1 MCNPY
6 FGSEM
11 ENNPQK
17 VKVVEIP
24 YNDLVDEV
32 NEVEK
37 YNLGYQPP
45 KPTKSQNIYPF
56 TLKVHIW
63 TRGGCDKFC
72 ETIGKSLT
80 SDQKKI
86 TYDGIKSK
94 NPEFTELRK
103 NPFLKRTTHKERI
116 ESQLWLNTVE
126 FRNDGWKTY
135 ITFEVTFNDEK
146 NLINFTKLVKI
157 RVSLNTPYISFPQR
171 TPKKWKY
178 WWVCKNKEVTNPKY
192 PIYVVSKN
200 RGDSRLTVKCL
211 ERLKIPYY
219 VVIEPQ
225 NYGEYKCVIDPKKI
239 LVLPY
244 SNSGNGVGQSRNW
257 VWEHSTQMGFKRHW
271 VMDDNIVDF
280 HRLYGNR
287 ILPIGDGGM
296 FRVCEEFVDRFKNVP
311 ISGLQYDFFTIDKSP
326 YPPFVLNSRIYS
338 VLLIEN
344 SCPFRWRGRYNEDTI
359 LSLDVLK
366 SKKSNKS
373 LYENDFDIK
382 TYKDTNWSGDLCT
395 IQFNCLLQQKSTT
408 QKLGGGNSDE
418 FYFKEGTY
426 NKSKMLEVIH
436 SDVSTVKYMY
446 NRYHHMVNY
455 KPFKN
460 NKLEYIDGYKPVDN
474 KEETDLFEFERV
486 KDYLKYG

>member
-94 NPEFTELRK
+94 NPKFTELRK

-178 WWVCKNKEVTNPKY
+178 WWVCKNKDITNPKY

-280 HRLYGNR
+280 HRLYG
-287 ILPIGDGGM
+287 
-296 FRVCEEFVDRFKNVP
+296 
-311 ISGLQYDFFTIDKSP
+311 SYA
-326 YPPFVLNSRIYS
+326 
-338 VLLIEN
+338 
-344 SCPFRWRGRYNEDTI
+344 
-359 LSLDVLK
+359 
-366 SKKSNKS
+366 
-373 LYENDFDIK
+373 
-382 TYKDTNWSGDLCT
+382 
-395 IQFNCLLQQKSTT
+395 
-408 QKLGGGNSDE
+408 
-418 FYFKEGTY
+418 
-426 NKSKMLEVIH
+426 
-436 SDVSTVKYMY
+436 
-446 NRYHHMVNY
+446 
-455 KPFKN
+455 
-460 NKLEYIDGYKPVDN
+460 
-474 KEETDLFEFERV
+474 
-486 KDYLKYG
+486 